1 MKRLIMLC
9 LTVLAEVL
17 LVSATV
23 YISLVNMDD
32 ILVRYR
38 RGNNECPMPA
48 VASGGMP
55 ALSGGII
62 NKTGFVPVDSESLT
76 SVDYTV
82 TRTRMNFGASGTSMV
97 TGPQSF
103 YVNQVGGGVLE
114 WTAAAN
120 AEWLNCTPSGGE
132 GSGEVTVSV
141 DPSQLSAGVYIA
153 EVVVE
158 ALDAVVPVRKV
169 EVTLKVFDSSSG
181 GETGEPFGS
190 FESPVDGA
198 AVSGSIPV
206 SGWALDDIGID
217 GVKIFLEDGE
227 GLVYMGDAVRLEGAR
242 PDVELSYGDYPE
254 NYKAGWGYMMLT
266 HFLPFGGNGTFTLH
280 AVAVDL
286 EGKQTTLGTRVI
298 YCDNANAINPF
309 GALDTPGQGAVVS
322 GENYINYGW
331 VLTPR
336 PCKIPTDG
344 STIIVWVD
352 GVNIGNPIYNNYR
365 DDIASMFPDYANSDG
380 AVGYFLLDTTQYDNG
395 LHSIQWTAVDSG
407 GNVEGIGS
415 RYFTV
420 RNTDEGT
427 RHQATG
433 NHVYGESMERPV
445 ERGGAVWVRKG
456 FHPAAKLIKRVAG
469 EDGTILIDIK
479 ELERLEIRINPRSRN
494 GASYHGWLKIGPQ
507 RKSLP
512 VGSSFDATNGIFR
525 WSPGAGFLGEYRFE
539 FIQHA
544 ADGRKTKTE
553 VTVTIGVTIGR

>member
-1 MKRLIMLC
+1 MKRLIILC

-17 LVSATV
+17 LVSVTV
-23 YISLVNMDD
+23 YISLINMDD

-38 RGNNECPMPA
+38 GGNGNYTMPA
-48 VASGGMP
+48 VAAGGMP
-55 ALSGGII
+55 ELSGGRI
-62 NKTGFVPVDSESLT
+62 NKTGFFPVEAESLK

-82 TRTRMNFGASGTSMV
+82 SRTGMNFGAISESVV
-97 TGPQSF
+97 TGSQSF
-103 YVNQVGGGVLE
+103 FINQIGGGVLE
-114 WTAAAN
+114 WTVSAN
-120 AEWLNCTPSGGE
+120 AEWLKCTPSEGS

-141 DPSQLSAGVYIA
+141 EPLERSAGVYIA
-153 EVVVE
+153 EVIVE
-158 ALDAVVPVRKV
+158 APEAVVPIRKV
-169 EVTLKVFDSSSG
+169 EVTLKVFDSSDG
-181 GETGEPFGS
+181 NETGEPFGS
-190 FESPVDGA
+190 FESPADGA

-227 GLVYMGDAVRLEGAR
+227 GLVFMGDAVRIEGAR
-242 PDVELSYGDYPE
+242 PDVETAYGEYPE
-254 NYKAGWGYMMLT
+254 NDKAGWGYMMLT

-298 YCDNANAINPF
+298 YCDNATAVNPF
-309 GALDTPGQGAVVS
+309 GALDTPKQGDEVS
-322 GENYINYGW
+322 GESYINYGW

-336 PCKIPTDG
+336 PNKIPTDG

-352 GVNIGNPIYNNYR
+352 GVNVGNPIYNNYR
-365 DDIASMFPDYANSDG
+365 EDIASMFPDYANSDG
-380 AVGYFLLDTTQYDNG
+380 AVGYFLMDTTQYDNG

-420 RNTDEGT
+420 RNTDEGA

-433 NHVYGESMERPV
+433 NRFYGESIERPV

-479 ELERLEIRINPRSRN
+479 ELERLEIRINPGSRN
-494 GASYHGWLKIGPQ
+494 GAGASYHGWLKIGTQ
-507 RKSLP
+507 WKSLP
-512 VGSSFDATNGIFR
+512 VGSSFDAANGIFR
-525 WSPGAGFLGEYRFE
+525 WSPGAGFIGEYRFE
-539 FIQHA
+539 FLQHSA
-544 ADGRKTKTE
+544 NGKKTKTE
-553 VTVTIGVTIGR
+553 VTVTIGR